1 MTAPLPK
8 PDVIL
13 THESDLDGFLSGV
26 LLQRLAKRLFDTD
39 VRLEAYHYQAW
50 KQRELRE
57 RAAWVADFSFEPRLV
72 NPDWVIIDHHP
83 NELTPQ
89 HALLI
94 HDVSKSAGLLC
105 YELCQQQGLG
115 SPVLDQLV
123 RWNNISDLFLEND
136 PEFVTASDYAN
147 LVKVYN
153 FWNLHAVI
161 GGEPERLVN
170 HPLLEVI
177 AVKRRIEDPLGFE
190 WSRKNVVEL
199 SPTVGFVD
207 IVVGNTNL
215 IVHQLLETGATKYP
229 VLLTLFK
236 KANNQIIVSLRSKN
250 GEALQVAAKLQGGGH
265 ANASGAVLPRSVRN
279 VSDAIDYL
287 RFQLSPRAAAP
298 LNNSLEDALTAAFS
312 ARKG

>member
-1 MTAPLPK
+1 MTLPLPK

-26 LLQRLAKRLFDTD
+26 LLRRLAKALFGTD
-39 VRLEAYHYQAW
+39 VRMEAYHYQAW

-57 RAAWVADFSFEPRLV
+57 QSAWVADFSFEARLDK
-72 NPDWVIIDHHP
+72 PDWLIIDHHP
-83 NELTPQ
+83 NELAPQ
-89 HALLI
+89 HARLI
-94 HDVSKSAGLLC
+94 HDTNKSAGLLC

-115 SPVLDQLV
+115 SPALDQLV

-136 PEFVTASDYAN
+136 PEFVIASDYAN

-161 GGEPERLVN
+161 DGEPERLVN
-170 HPLLEVI
+170 NPLLEVM

-190 WSRKNVVEL
+190 WSRKNIVEL
-199 SPTVGFVD
+199 SSMVGFVD
-207 IVVGNTNL
+207 TVVGNTNL
-215 IVHQLLETGATKYP
+215 IVHRLLESGATKYP

-250 GEALQVAAKLQGGGH
+250 GEALQVATKLQGGGH

-279 VSDAIDYL
+279 VSDAIQYL
-287 RFQLSPRAAAP
+287 RVQLNPHTAMP
-298 LNNSLEDALTAAFS
+298 LNNSLEGALAAAFGEQKS
-312 ARKG
+312 